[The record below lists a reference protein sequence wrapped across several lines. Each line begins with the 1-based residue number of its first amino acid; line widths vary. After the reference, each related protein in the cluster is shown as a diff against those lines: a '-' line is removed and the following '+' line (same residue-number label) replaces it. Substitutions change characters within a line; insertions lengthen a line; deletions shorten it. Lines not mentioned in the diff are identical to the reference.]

1 MNGIALFALACAVSL
16 FFPVQALAHH
26 SAAAFDTQQE
36 AKATGTVTAY
46 RFANPHV
53 YITLQAKKAD
63 GTAVSLE
70 VEAGAASVLNGLGFT
85 RSSIAVG
92 DVVTIVGNPAR
103 SRPDTLMLG
112 KDLYKRD
119 GTYYPLHIN
128 SRTIYAA
135 RNDVAT
141 SIAGTWFSPS
151 TEFYGF
157 LAGAPK
163 WPLTEKGKAALAVFD
178 PKATTQKDCIPVG
191 APTLM
196 FYPVANTITVQRD
209 RVVMKVDWMESER
222 TIFLDGRSHPPA
234 GDRSLHGHSVGRWEG
249 DTLVAET
256 TNFREHPMGLST
268 TLPSS
273 TQKRLVER
281 FRLSQDRKGLSYSGV
296 MEDPVYLARPVE
308 WSGQWQYR
316 PSMPHSS
323 EKCDIEVAR
332 RFLRDF

>member
-1 MNGIALFALACAVSL
+1 MNRISTFVLVCSMSLAFA
-16 FFPVQALAHH
+16 PGALAHH

-36 AKATGTVTAY
+36 VKTSGTVTTY

-63 GTAVSLE
+63 GSTVVLE

-119 GTYYPLHIN
+119 GTYYPLNIN

-135 RNDVAT
+135 KNEVAT

-151 TEFYGF
+151 SEFYAF
-157 LAGAPK
+157 LGGAPK
-163 WPLTEKGKAALAVFD
+163 WPFTDKGKAALAAFD
-178 PKATTQKDCIPVG
+178 PKSTTQKDCIPVG

-196 FYPVANTITVQRD
+196 FYPVANTITVRPD
-209 RVVMKVDWMESER
+209 RVVMKVDWMDAER
-222 TIFLDGRSHPPA
+222 TIFLDGRKHPPA
-234 GDRSLHGHSVGRWEG
+234 SETSLHGHSVGRWEG

-256 TNFREHPMGLST
+256 TNFKEHPMGLST

-273 TQKRLVER
+273 AQKRLVER
-281 FRLSQDRKGLSYSGV
+281 FRLSQDRKGLSYSGT
-296 MEDPVYLARPVE
+296 MEDPVYLTRPVE

-316 PSMPHSS
+316 PTMPHSN